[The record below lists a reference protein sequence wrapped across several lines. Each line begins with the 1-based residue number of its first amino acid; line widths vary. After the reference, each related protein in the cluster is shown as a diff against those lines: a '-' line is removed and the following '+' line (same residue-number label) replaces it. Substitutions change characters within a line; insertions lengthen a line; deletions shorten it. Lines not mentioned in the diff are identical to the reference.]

1 MVAND
6 DPAARRAVAKKAAKK
21 ASGTGRPVASAAGS
35 ATAAERSQARRAT
48 ARAAADHDQAP
59 RSGADGPGTPDGR
72 GTADATGAATDAG
85 RGEGGNAPAG
95 RATRKA
101 AAKRTAGRQTA
112 ARGTAARGAAP
123 GSEHAREPSGKPVTK
138 AVKGAAEKAAAGR
151 APARAPGGATTRR
164 AVGRAGGRGTG
175 PDGGAASAEDS
186 GTTRRRAADGAPD
199 EETGAEQVAAE
210 KTTVPGSD
218 EPAPEGPID
227 PAALAVRPGEDPW
240 TAEEVEEARAEL
252 TADARR
258 LRDEID
264 ATQQALTG
272 LMRDSG
278 DGAGD
283 DQADLGTKNVT
294 REHEMALAGNS
305 REMLRQT
312 RRALARL
319 EAGTYGVCEN
329 CGEPI
334 GKARMQ
340 AFPRATLCVACK
352 QRLERRL

>member
-6 DPAARRAVAKKAAKK
+6 DSAARRAVAKKAAKK

-48 ARAAADHDQAP
+48 ARAAADHDAAGPLPDAP
-59 RSGADGPGTPDGR
+59 ERTAADGSDR
-72 GTADATGAATDAG
+72 GDTAGAT
-85 RGEGGNAPAG
+85 PAG
-95 RATRKA
+95 RATRKK
-101 AAKRTAGRQTA
+101 AAKRTAGRQPA
-112 ARGTAARGAAP
+112 ARGGAARGPVPTAA
-123 GSEHAREPSGKPVTK
+123 EHAKQPSGKPVGK
-138 AVKGAAEKAAAGR
+138 AAKGAAEKAAAGR
-151 APARAPGGATTRR
+151 APVRAPGGAAARK
-164 AVGRAGGRGTG
+164 AVGKAAERKGAPRAAGSGPEAPGDDSATTTG
-175 PDGGAASAEDS
+175 
-186 GTTRRRAADGAPD
+186 RAADGAPD
-199 EETGAEQVAAE
+199 EQTGAEQVAAE
-210 KTTVPGSD
+210 KTTLAGSG
-218 EPAPEGPID
+218 EPAPESPVD
-227 PAALAVRPGEDPW
+227 PADLAVRPGEDPW
-240 TAEEVEEARAEL
+240 TAEEVKEARAEL
-252 TADARR
+252 TADAAR
-258 LRDEID
+258 LSEEID

-283 DQADLGTKNVT
+283 DQADMGTKNVT

-329 CGEPI
+329 CGQPI

-352 QRLERRL
+352 QRLERRS